1 MAIKERCQQMAD
13 REKPSDGISLK
24 FKYPNGSI
32 KIGKLTE
39 SEPIKVMAYSHVF
52 LCY

>member
-39 SEPIKVMAYSHVF
+39 SEPIKVMAYSCVF